1 MVNNDTFQ
9 VNYTT
14 VADQTTQYPIPFLYF
29 FNPVTGDPE
38 LWVSLNGSALEYQT
52 DYTLSSSGLQLT
64 TAPTA
69 GLDLHIMRNP
79 PFEQTTDFQTG
90 IIDSEQIEASFDS
103 SAMRD
108 IYLKGYCDWIF
119 GVAQDSFDSLAPVA
133 WSGSYSDLTDTPTD
147 MVLLTGNQTIDGF
160 KTFKKTII
168 LDGNINGISSS
179 YNGVTNSLLQRT
191 GGFAYVGDS
200 NLYLILRGSS
210 PRPSYNS
217 ASLALQTDIPTV
229 NNSTITFE
237 QGGVVKGTI
246 TLNQSTSSTITLDA
260 GGGGG
265 VTQVQS
271 DWTQADSTQVDYIKN
286 KPTIPAAQIQSDWA
300 QADNTQVDYIK
311 NKPTNLVSTNTAQ
324 TISGLKTFSGD
335 IALSGTT
342 SLKNTTGGVSTTLV
356 YKDATGTHFGSSNVA
371 LKLHGTGTR
380 PTFNGND
387 LALFSDV
394 TGSTVPDQT
403 GNSGKYL
410 TTDGSALSWSTN
422 APLVNGTTSA
432 GAVLIEGTST
442 GVYSVAIGKSAS
454 ANNSNCVAIGYNANT
469 VYGASSAVCVGQ
481 LSSANS
487 KANAIGALATA
498 FTLGTAIGY
507 AAEASANGAIQIG
520 TGTNS
525 EAGTFK
531 VSLGTTTSVSDYT
544 QYKLLESNGTIP
556 ADRLGA
562 LPVADGTYT
571 LQLTISGGV
580 PTLSWVAV

>member
-9 VNYTT
+9 VDYTT

-38 LWVSLNGSALEYQT
+38 LWVSLNDSALEYQT
-52 DYTLSSSGLQLT
+52 DYTLSAAGLQLT
-64 TAPTA
+64 FTPTA
-69 GLDLHIMRNP
+69 GLTLNIMRNP

-108 IYLKGYCDWIF
+108 IYLKGYSDWIVNMANDTF
-119 GVAQDSFDSLAPVA
+119 GQLAPVA
-133 WSGSYSDLTDTPTD
+133 WTGSYSDLTDAPTD
-147 MVLLTGNQTIDGF
+147 LVLLTGNQTIDGF
-160 KTFKKTII
+160 KTFKKTIM
-168 LDGNINGISSS
+168 LDGNVNGISSTT
-179 YNGVTNSLLQRT
+179 NGVTSTLLQRVS
-191 GGFAYVGDS
+191 GFEYVGDTG
-200 NLYLILRGSS
+200 LYLILRGSS
-210 PRPSYNS
+210 PRLSYNS
-217 ASLALQTDIPTV
+217 STLAFQTDIPTV
-229 NNSTITFE
+229 NDSTITFE

-246 TLNQSTSSTITLDA
+246 TLNQSANATISLDA

-265 VTQVQS
+265 TQVQS
-271 DWTQADSTQVDYIKN
+271 DWDQSDNTQVDYIKN

-300 QADNTQVDYIK
+300 QADNTKVDYIK

-342 SLKNTTGGVSTTLV
+342 SIKNTTGGVNITLV
-356 YKDATGTHFGSSNVA
+356 YQDATGAHFGSSTVA

-380 PTFNGND
+380 PAFNGND

-410 TTDGSALSWSTN
+410 TTDGSALSWS
-422 APLVNGTTSA
+422 AKDPLVNGTTSA
-432 GAVLIEGTST
+432 GAVLIEGTAA
-442 GVYSVAIGKSAS
+442 GIYSVAIGKSAS
-454 ANNSNCVAIGYNANT
+454 ANNSNCVSIGYNANT

-481 LSSANS
+481 MSSANS

-531 VSLGTTTSVSDYT
+531 VSLGTTTAVADYT

-556 ADRLGA
+556 AARLGA